1 MKFGCALALFASEAK
16 KNQTILSSIVFTMAK
31 YTNASRIVIP

>member
-1 MKFGCALALFASEAK
+1 MKFICALALFADDE

-31 YTNASRIVIP
+31 YMVPLE